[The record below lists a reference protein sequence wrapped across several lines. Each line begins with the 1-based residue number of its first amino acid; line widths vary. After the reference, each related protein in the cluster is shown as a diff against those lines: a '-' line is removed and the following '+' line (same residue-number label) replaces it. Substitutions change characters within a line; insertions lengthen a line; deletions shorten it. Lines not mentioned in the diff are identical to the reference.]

1 MVNSVSEPMS
11 SNKPY
16 LVRAFYD
23 WISDN
28 DLTPYIMVD
37 VNVYGVLV
45 PMSYVVDGQ
54 IVLNIA
60 SSAVGTIA
68 LGTDTIE
75 FSARFGGKLEHISVP
90 YGAIGA
96 IYAKENGAGTSLPI
110 EHPNDDELEV
120 TEAKSDTNSTLP
132 EKKSAKKKS
141 SVTLSSVSSD
151 LSSASEEKTSIK
163 PKKKGKA
170 SLKII
175 K

>member
-1 MVNSVSEPMS
+1 MSGPTLASMS

-16 LVRAFYD
+16 LVKAFYE

-28 DLTPYIMVD
+28 DLTPYIVVD

-45 PMSYVVDGQ
+45 PMNYVADGQ

-60 SSAVGTIA
+60 SSAVGSIV
-68 LGTDTIE
+68 LGPKEIE
-75 FSARFGGKLEHISVP
+75 FSARFGGKLEQLTIP

-110 EHPNDDELEV
+110 EHPDEDEL
-120 TEAKSDTNSTLP
+120 TSDELIESVP
-132 EKKSAKKKS
+132 EKTLTKPKAS
-141 SVTLSSVSSD
+141 LSSVSS
-151 LSSASEEKTSIK
+151 SGNEKPSK
-163 PKKKGKA
+163 EDSKNKKKGKP

>member
-1 MVNSVSEPMS
+1 MVDFTQDQMS

-28 DLTPYIMVD
+28 DLTPYIAVD
-37 VNVYGVLV
+37 VSVYGVLV
-45 PMSYVVDGQ
+45 PVNYVNDGQ

-68 LGTDTIE
+68 LGVEAIE
-75 FSARFGGKLEHISVP
+75 FSARFGGKLEHICVP
-90 YGAIGA
+90 YGAISA

-110 EHPNDDELEV
+110 EHPSEESIAVKEDVEN
-120 TEAKSDTNSTLP
+120 K
-132 EKKSAKKKS
+132 EKPKA
-141 SVTLSSVSSD
+141 TLSSVSTT
-151 LSSASEEKTSIK
+151 AKTVE
-163 PKKKGKA
+163 PKKSTKSKA
-170 SLKII
+170 SLKVI

>member
-1 MVNSVSEPMS
+1 MTDVMNSPMS

-28 DLTPYIMVD
+28 DLTPYIVVD

-45 PMSYVVDGQ
+45 PMSYVNDGQ

-68 LGTDTIE
+68 LGSDFIE
-75 FSARFGGKLEHISVP
+75 LSARFGGKLEQITVP
-90 YGAIGA
+90 YGAVAA

-110 EHPNDDELEV
+110 EHPEIDDSEEDLSL
-120 TEAKSDTNSTLP
+120 TAASKPKS
-132 EKKSAKKKS
+132 K
-141 SVTLSSVSSD
+141 LSSVKSTDGNENSTTDTVNKSD
-151 LSSASEEKTSIK
+151 K
-163 PKKKGKA
+163 PKKAKP
-170 SLKII
+170 SLKVI

>member
-1 MVNSVSEPMS
+1 MMDSSNVKMS

-16 LVRAFYD
+16 LVGAFYD

-28 DLTPYIMVD
+28 DLSPHIVVD

-45 PMSYVVDGQ
+45 PMAYVNDGQ
-54 IVLNIA
+54 IVLNIS

-68 LGTDTIE
+68 LGSEAIE
-75 FSARFGGKLEHISVP
+75 FSARFGGKLEHITVP
-90 YGAIGA
+90 YGAVAA

-110 EHPNDDELEV
+110 EHPNDDDIVIKE
-120 TEAKSDTNSTLP
+120 TPTAKPKPS
-132 EKKSAKKKS
+132 
-141 SVTLSSVSSD
+141 LSSVSS
-151 LSSASEEKTSIK
+151 SVKTNEPKQSA
-163 PKKKGKA
+163 KGKA